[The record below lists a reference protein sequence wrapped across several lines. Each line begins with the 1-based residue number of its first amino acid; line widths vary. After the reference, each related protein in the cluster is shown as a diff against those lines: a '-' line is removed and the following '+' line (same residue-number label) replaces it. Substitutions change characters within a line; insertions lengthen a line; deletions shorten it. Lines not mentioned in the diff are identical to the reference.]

1 MSASSEHRPVTVREL
16 LELASTE
23 LDDVSRT
30 LSRGRGPDSSDV
42 AQQWPAFRRA
52 AGHFLHALDG
62 RDMGSDGAN
71 GVPAHVT
78 RLTRVLDAIEARSG
92 DGTAPENPAPGPI
105 TRAASALGAAGD
117 LLRSANLS
125 GLERPDVR
133 AALVAGS
140 ALLTAAAQVTAHV
153 SIHDLTT
160 LKIAQEATTVASAS
174 ADVVLADPLQ
184 STRGT
189 IDAIATRTRPEPRPG
204 DLPRL
209 LEVTTWDWRTA
220 ALMAAESAA
229 PSSRDLRAALSGSS
243 QILGMATLVL
253 RAHNQAQQQQLA
265 QLDTPDS
272 QRLRSSTQRSGM
284 EVDRKLRLSMNQLNT
299 ASEAWNGY
307 ATGTPA
313 TPALLTATTN
323 IATTV
328 SLIARDG
335 ARWLRP
341 EEIAGRVH
349 PAALVVAARGAVDA
363 VHEVTEAHHALV
375 EDLLRRGY
383 VYGAARQLPKVSSDP
398 RWWSLNEE
406 AQEAMALQRMEQ
418 VRAGAWVPVEWGYQS
433 AALMSAY
440 EPLPALTAKARA
452 DYWTTTPRTD
462 RSAWHSLL
470 DEVTARGPRTHLSPV
485 RALEGDDVA
494 AASPTSA
501 VAGAGERRVNPA
513 RAYAAPLPQGL
524 TRAAVRRGLRDAEQ
538 DHHMPKSG
546 APGAEVRPA
555 PGR

>member
-30 LSRGRGPDSSDV
+30 LSRGRGPDFSDI
-42 AQQWPAFRRA
+42 AQQWPGFRRA
-52 AGHFLHALDG
+52 AGRFLHTLDG
-62 RDMGSDGAN
+62 RDMGSDGAD

-92 DGTAPENPAPGPI
+92 DDTAPENSAPGPI

-125 GLERPDVR
+125 GFERPDVR

-174 ADVVLADPLQ
+174 ADVVLADPGQ

-189 IDAIATRTRPEPRPG
+189 IDAIATRTRPQPRPG

-209 LEVTTWDWRTA
+209 LEVTTWDWRVA
-220 ALMAAESAA
+220 ALMVAESAA

-253 RAHNQAQQQQLA
+253 RAHSQAQQQQLA
-265 QLDTPDS
+265 QQDTPES
-272 QRLRSSTQRSGM
+272 QRLRLSTQRSGM
-284 EVDRKLRLSMNQLNT
+284 EVDRKLRLSMDQLNT
-299 ASEAWNGY
+299 AAEAWNGY

-323 IATTV
+323 MATTV

-335 ARWLRP
+335 AGWLRP
-341 EEIAGRVH
+341 EEIAGRAH

-363 VHEVTEAHHALV
+363 VHEVTGAHHALV

-383 VYGAARQLPKVSSDP
+383 VYGAARRLAKVSSDP

-440 EPLPALTAKARA
+440 EPLPAMTGTARSG
-452 DYWTTTPRTD
+452 YWTSTPRTD

-470 DEVTARGPRTHLSPV
+470 DEVTARGPGTYPSPV
-485 RALEGDDVA
+485 RAPDNDGVVA
-494 AASPTSA
+494 ASSTSA
-501 VAGAGERRVNPA
+501 ASAAGERRVNPA
-513 RAYAAPLPQGL
+513 RAYTTPLPQGL
-524 TRAAVRRGLRDAEQ
+524 TRADVRRGLRDSEQ
-538 DHHMPKSG
+538 DHYTPTPGTSG
-546 APGAEVRPA
+546 PEVRPA
-555 PGR
+555 PRR